1 MHSILPIIVFI
12 GLALP
17 MLSAQGDIEKLP
29 VGINTIDLDETTP
42 VVSQTGDK
50 LFFTRTAD
58 PEFEASLLNEKGL
71 VSSDK
76 QDTSYQYRLAL
87 IYSQLAGQT
96 ISNPASSVFNQDI
109 WFSPINGD
117 NLGEPLHP
125 GYPLNNA
132 LPNSLVS
139 VGVAPGEY
147 VILNQFYED
156 GSMHAG
162 FSTIQMAEDGTSQP
176 PQPMYIYEFNLSG
189 TDVDLTLTPDGQV
202 IVMSMQRKDGK
213 GLSDLYVSFYLR
225 HNLWSAPLHMG
236 SVINTSFHETSPHI
250 SPDKRFL
257 YFSSNKPGGAGG
269 QDIYVTERLNY
280 SWMKWSEPMPVPGN
294 VNTIYDESQP
304 YFDPGA
310 TWLYFNSKRDG
321 SSDIYRQRQTPKPKL
336 KKPLYVRGKILD
348 PTTGL
353 PVHSELFWGQQSSDD
368 YLEYFN
374 TYTGEFEITLT
385 EYEPYKFQPR
395 KANHFSQ
402 RILVDPRG
410 MEKNGIDTLDLIL
423 YLEPTKPKE
432 PTVAEVEKRHQ
443 RHSTSE
449 MKETAPEI
457 GTLTFYDINFI
468 KGKSII
474 LTRSRQAL
482 KYIYQMMTDHPT
494 LEILIEGHTD
504 NVGDEAALVD
514 LSLQRAEAI
523 RDYLVHQGI
532 SVDRIQIAGRGAT
545 EALYGNTSESSR
557 ARNRRVEI
565 SVIKL

>member
-17 MLSAQGDIEKLP
+17 MLSAQDDVEKLP
-29 VGINTIDLDETTP
+29 LGINTVTLDETTP
-42 VVSQTGDK
+42 VVSKTGDK

-76 QDTSYQYRLAL
+76 QDSSYQYRLAK
-87 IYSQLAGQT
+87 IYSQLAGQA

-117 NLGEPLHP
+117 LLGEPLHP

-147 VILNQFYED
+147 VILNQFYKD

-162 FSTIQMAEDGTSQP
+162 FSRILMAEDGTSQP

-189 TDVDLTLTPDGQV
+189 SDVDLTMTADGQV
-202 IVMSMQRKDGK
+202 IIMSMQRNDGI
-213 GLSDLYVSFYLR
+213 GMSDLYVCFYLR
-225 HNLWSAPLHMG
+225 YNLWSKPMHMG
-236 SVINTSFHETSPHI
+236 SVINTSFQESSPYI

-257 YFSSNKPGGAGG
+257 YFASNKPGGVGG

-280 SWMKWSEPMPVPGN
+280 SWMKWSEPIPVPGA

-304 YFDPGA
+304 YFDPDA

-336 KKPLYVRGKILD
+336 KKPLYVRGKIVD
-348 PTTGL
+348 PATGL
-353 PVHSELFWGQQSSDD
+353 PVHSELFWGQQSTEE

-374 TYTGEFEITLT
+374 TYTGEFEVTLT
-385 EYEPYKFQPR
+385 EYEPYKFQTR
-395 KANHFSQ
+395 NANHFSQ

-423 YLEPTKPKE
+423 YLEHTKSQD
-432 PTVAEVEKRHQ
+432 TDIVEIDKRHQ
-443 RHSTSE
+443 RHTNSE
-449 MKETAPEI
+449 KKGTGPALE
-457 GTLTFYDINFI
+457 TLTFYDINFI

-474 LTRSRQAL
+474 LTRSRAAL

-532 SVDRIQIAGRGAT
+532 SGDRIQIAGRGAT
-545 EALYGNTSESSR
+545 QALYGNTSESGR